1 MLYPLFFGS
10 GASAL
15 IYEVV
20 WVRVFANVFGNTVY
34 SASIVTAVFMLGLGV
49 GSYAAGVWA
58 DRQYPRR
65 NLLLVFAAFEL
76 AIGLLALGISAVLP
90 HLGDFSAA
98 VSSYTR
104 GDHGWYVLSVAS
116 YAARAAIAI
125 LLLTPVTMLM
135 GGTLTVLIRHLLRTD
150 SDLSGSRIAILYGAN
165 TIGAAAGCFVTDFA
179 LVPSFGLHTTQL
191 IAVAMN
197 LTTAMGAL
205 LLKSQIPNPKP
216 EIQKRARIP
225 DRGSPIPVWTAAATL
240 TLTGFA
246 AMGLEILWFR
256 HFSILLGEFRAVF
269 SLLLAVIL
277 VGMGAGAFA
286 GGYLQKRTREPV
298 RVLMIVQGVLVV
310 ATLAGLASADAQ
322 AVNRASTEYAARHP
336 GVLTGGI
343 SSEFAELWFN
353 AKPILMVVAI
363 PALLMG
369 FAFPLANAIVQRAE
383 ATVGRRAGFL
393 YLANTCGAVCGS
405 LVTGFLLLPTVGVQR
420 AATVLA
426 AIALASV
433 APLVRLKSDATDDSG
448 RVREASLSQRMP
460 VQSGFSRT
468 FPAVALAM
476 TLGVGSIAIWL
487 SLPSNFIH
495 SRTLFFPLQRALTI
509 SEGVTELI
517 AVTTGPGGGR
527 VLVTN
532 GYPMSSSELMSQRYM
547 RAMAHVPL
555 LAIERPERVLV
566 LCFGVGNTVH
576 AATLHP
582 TVQSVELVDLSRHVL
597 EHAGYFT
604 DTNGHVLND
613 PHVTVYVNDGRHHLQ
628 MQPPMSYDLITLE
641 PPPIV
646 HAGVAALYTTEFYER
661 ARARLKPGGYLT
673 QWLPAFGVP
682 QSMILSMVRSFVDVF
697 PNAVLLSGASA
708 NLLLMGTTAPRNEI
722 DPNRLAAALR
732 KAPAAQADLQRLE
745 LGTPRDIVGMFVA
758 SSATLA
764 AATRDVQPVTDDRPI
779 QEYGKRSLL
788 DSDEGIPP
796 SIVNVREVA
805 TWCPTCFANGK
816 LAPIVEGLDT
826 YLSVLNL
833 AYTAKPLAPAQTVP
847 TGETRRIA
855 GSGYLGA
862 VVPESKALDSILDAA
877 FLDKYQHGTDLL
889 VAREYPQAINEL
901 RAALVWHEDSAQAH
915 NNLGIAFASTGRMA
929 EAIDQF
935 RLALGINPAFD
946 DARRNLATATGRQ

>member
-1 MLYPLFFGS
+1 MLYLLFFGS

-49 GSYAAGVWA
+49 GSYAAGIWA
-58 DRQYPRR
+58 DRRYAQRS
-65 NLLLVFAAFEL
+65 LLLVFAAFEL
-76 AIGLLALGISAVLP
+76 AIGLLALGISGVLP
-90 HLGDFSAA
+90 HLGDVSAA

-104 GDHGWYVLSVAS
+104 GDHGWYVLSAAS

-135 GGTLTVLIRHLLRTD
+135 GGTLTVLIRHLLRTE
-150 SDLSGSRIAILYGAN
+150 SDLSGSRIATLYGAN

-179 LVPSFGLHTTQL
+179 LVPSLGLHTTQM

-197 LTTAMGAL
+197 LTTATGAL

-216 EIQKRARIP
+216 QILKKGRIPNPQSRIP
-225 DRGSPIPVWTAAATL
+225 DPGSPIPARAAAATL
-240 TLTGFA
+240 ALTGFA

-286 GGYLQKRTREPV
+286 GGYFQKRTREPV
-298 RVLMIVQGVLVV
+298 RVLMIVQGLLVV

-322 AVNRASTEYAARHP
+322 AVNRASAEYAARHP
-336 GVLTGGI
+336 GVLAGGI
-343 SSEFAELWFN
+343 SSALAELWFN
-353 AKPILMVVAI
+353 AKPILMVVAG

-393 YLANTCGAVCGS
+393 YLANTFGAVCGS
-405 LVTGFLLLPTVGVQR
+405 LVTGFLLLPMLGVQR
-420 AATVLA
+420 GATVLTV
-426 AIALASV
+426 IALASV
-433 APLVRLKSDATDDSG
+433 APLFYLKEDRAADRRRAFSPA
-448 RVREASLSQRMP
+448 AISL
-460 VQSGFSRT
+460 V
-468 FPAVALAM
+468 
-476 TLGVGSIAIWL
+476 LGAASIAVWL
-487 SLPSNFIH
+487 SLPSSFVH
-495 SRTLFFPLQRALTI
+495 SRTLLFPLQRALTI

-532 GYPMSSSELMSQRYM
+532 GHPMSSSELMSQRYM

-555 LAIERPERVLV
+555 LVVERPQRVLV
-566 LCFGVGNTVH
+566 LCFGVGNTAH

-597 EHAGYFT
+597 EHAGYFA
-604 DTNGHVLND
+604 DTNGDVLND

-628 MQPPMSYDLITLE
+628 MIVGADLKVGPYDLITLE

-682 QSMILSMVRSFVDVF
+682 QSMILSMVRSFIDVF
-697 PNAVLLSGASA
+697 PNAVLLSGANA

-722 DPNRLAAALR
+722 DPNELAAALR
-732 KAPAAQADLQRLE
+732 KAPAAQADLQGLE

-758 SSATLA
+758 SSARLA
-764 AATRDVQPVTDDRPI
+764 AATRGVQPVTDDRPI

-796 SIVNVREVA
+796 SIVDVRDVA
-805 TWCPTCFANGK
+805 TWCPACFVNGK
-816 LAPIVEGLDT
+816 PAPIVEGLDT
-826 YLSVLNL
+826 YLAVLSL
-833 AYTAKPLAPAQTVP
+833 AYSAKPLAPAQTVP

-855 GSGYLGA
+855 GSSYLGS
-862 VVPESKALDSILDAA
+862 VVPESKALDSILDTA

-889 VAREYPQAINEL
+889 VARQYPQAIDEL
-901 RAALVWHEDSAQAH
+901 RAALMWNWDSAQAH
-915 NNLGIAFASTGRMA
+915 NNLGIAFASTGRMT

-935 RLALGINPAFD
+935 RRALEINPTFD
-946 DARRNLATATGRQ
+946 DAKRNLAMATGRQ